1 MPPQAKGKKFAN
13 RVHELLD
20 AALGVDDP
28 IAVASLLDG
37 GLVQP
42 EKVIYQSQNALM
54 LAMASNAGR
63 CVELLAS
70 RFRIEKA
77 SDDTR
82 ARTIALARFH
92 GHERIGKTL
101 ALLIANKKNS
111 GVDSLQLPRRNAQG
125 SADINE
131 LSKLKLALCEDDAV
145 AVAAL
150 LEANANLR
158 SDVLGNGQTA
168 LAMAMNAIAPSC
180 ISVLLEHVNAM
191 PDGARSITLSIAK
204 DTQNFVVFERLML
217 SEKNKLNNDNANLS
231 KQLARVEESVKSLA
245 EMVLKMAQ
253 SVSRLEE
260 AGQNGSTP
268 KTQPCVDDQQNK
280 PAHLAEGFQID
291 ERKAIAEDHEAT
303 EKLRERERDSNYED
317 FRASL
322 RKLRRP
328 DHQSSSG
335 KIATN
340 QDSPPLETLGI
351 KASEARERVA
361 EASSTLPEKPKLRAE
376 RQT

>member
-1 MPPQAKGKKFAN
+1 MPPQAKVKKFAN

-20 AALGVDDP
+20 AALSVDDP
-28 IAVASLLDG
+28 VAVAALLDG

-54 LAMASNAGR
+54 LALAANAGC

-92 GHERIGKTL
+92 GHERIEKKL
-101 ALLIANKKNS
+101 ALLIANEKTS
-111 GVDSLQLPRRNAQG
+111 GFDSLQLPRGNTEG
-125 SADINE
+125 SADLSE

-145 AVAAL
+145 AVASL

-158 SDVLGNGQTA
+158 IDVLGNGQTA

-191 PDGARSITLSIAK
+191 ADGARSVTLSMAK
-204 DTQNFVVFERLML
+204 ATQNFVVFERLML

-245 EMVLKMAQ
+245 EMVLKIAQ

-260 AGQNGSTP
+260 AGQNVSSQ
-268 KTQPCVDDQQNK
+268 KTLPCVDDQQNK
-280 PAHLAEGFQID
+280 PAHLAEELQID
-291 ERKAIAEDHEAT
+291 ARKTIAEDHEAT
-303 EKLRERERDSNYED
+303 EKLREHGRAPNYED

-328 DHQSSSG
+328 DHQSSSE

-340 QDSPPLETLGI
+340 QDSPSLETLGI

-376 RQT
+376 RQP